1 MALALIGAVLAII
14 LASWFNLN
22 AQLDRALDEAFNHRS
37 APDA

>member
-1 MALALIGAVLAII
+1 MALAIVGAVLAII
-14 LASWFNLN
+14 AGAWFNLN